1 MSIGQPGFTSQEQDS
16 CNPFSF
22 EESSTSP
29 LMEDIDQDGIDV
41 GGISNDERNNGNDEG
56 NNENMGNEANDTQ
69 NVDADPHKHAFQRKP
84 RKRTSTIWND
94 FEEVVDAD
102 GFKKVKCNYCLEKF
116 NMPSTGAT
124 TQFHRHLK
132 RCTQHQLAS
141 KKQMVLSVETV
152 AFDCARSIA
161 NFKYDR
167 AKVRELAAHMTLYH
181 EYPFMQMED
190 VIFNKFM
197 RTNTPYWQK
206 ITRTTIKN
214 DCISAYEIE
223 KKKLKTLFKSINK
236 VNIMTDMWKSSNQ
249 KIGYMVVTGH
259 FIDSDWNLQKRV
271 LTFFH
276 VPPPHSGVIVA
287 DALQKC
293 FIEWGIEDKV
303 STITVDNARYN
314 DVALRILKDN
324 FTLKKKLS
332 FGGRIFHVR
341 CCAHIINL
349 LVQAGIKEVKGIV
362 DIVREGV
369 KYLIASDAR
378 MIQFSDIAK
387 QLQLSSKKLILDCP
401 TRWNSTYMM
410 LATALEFREVYPRYQ
425 DRDPSFI
432 YVPSVEDWVKVEHRI
447 KVLLNEKSVDDNEF
461 IRAMA
466 LMMKAKFDKY
476 WSECN
481 LLMAIA
487 GILDPRYK
495 MIIVNYCFPNIYPE
509 AEANKNIVTVKQAL
523 YEIYNEYVVTHVAT
537 HIAQGE
543 GGQGTTREIG
553 SSSASG
559 GDHDIGKKIVTGS
572 SLILGHVSRTVDTIQ
587 PSKSDLDIYLDE
599 SAFICSEG
607 SANKFDIMGWWKANT
622 LKFRILSKMARDILS
637 IPITSVASEST
648 FSAGGRVIDLY
659 RASLLPE
666 IINVIASLLSGRLVR
681 ERIGPAMLSAIQSQM
696 GAVETNFEEV
706 QNIFDTSGAKG
717 LPGDSVEKIPKIE
730 ITRDNNVD
738 ASGERVSCSVCL
750 QDFQLGETVR
760 NTMMKFASFETIV
773 EYLYKYAIPTPK
785 DQCSKTLQLG
795 VSFAGGY
802 VAGVFCAIV
811 SHPADNLV
819 SFLNNAKGATMGHAV
834 KKLGLWG
841 LFTSGLPLRIVM
853 IGTLTGAQWGIYDA
867 FKVFVGLP
875 TTGGPAPAAAVLA
888 KV

>member
-1 MSIGQPGFTSQEQDS
+1 MIICDMSIGQPGFTSQEHDS

-29 LMEDIDQDGIDV
+29 LMEDIDQDGIDM

-56 NNENMGNEANDTQ
+56 NNESRGNETNDTQ
-69 NVDADPHKHAFQRKP
+69 NEDADPHKHAFQRKP

-94 FEEVVDAD
+94 FEEVVDTD
-102 GFKKVKCNYCLEKF
+102 RSKKVKCNYCLAKF

-141 KKQMVLSVETV
+141 KKQTVLSVETV
-152 AFDCARSIA
+152 ASECAGSIA

-167 AKVRELAAHMTLYH
+167 AK
-181 EYPFMQMED
+181 
-190 VIFNKFM
+190 
-197 RTNTPYWQK
+197 
-206 ITRTTIKN
+206 
-214 DCISAYEIE
+214 
-223 KKKLKTLFKSINK
+223 
-236 VNIMTDMWKSSNQ
+236 
-249 KIGYMVVTGH
+249 
-259 FIDSDWNLQKRV
+259 
-271 LTFFH
+271 
-276 VPPPHSGVIVA
+276 
-287 DALQKC
+287 KC

-349 LVQAGIKEVKGIV
+349 LVQDGIKEVKGIV

-410 LATALEFREVYPRYQ
+410 LATALKFREVFPRYQ
-425 DRDPSFI
+425 DRDSSFI
-432 YVPSVEDWVKVEHRI
+432 YVPSVEDWVKVEHVCHFLGTFNVVTNIISGTEYPTANLFLSELWRI

-466 LMMKAKFDKY
+466 SMMKAKFDKY

-487 GILDPRYK
+487 AILDPRYK
-495 MIIVNYCFPNIYPE
+495 MIIVNYCFPDIYPE
-509 AEANKNIVTVKQAL
+509 AEANRNIVTVKQAL
-523 YEIYNEYVVTHVAT
+523 YEIYNEYVVTHAAT
-537 HIAQGE
+537 HTVQGE

-559 GDHDIGKKIVTGS
+559 GDHDIGQTIVTGS

-587 PSKSDLDIYLDE
+587 PSKSDLDVYLDE
-599 SAFICSEG
+599 SAFICAEG
-607 SANKFDIMGWWKANT
+607 SANKFNIMEWWKANT

-648 FSAGGRVIDLY
+648 FSAGGRVIDPY

-666 IINVIASLLSGRLVR
+666 TVQVLLCGADWVRALHGLKKGSEASHH
-681 ERIGPAMLSAIQSQM
+681 
-696 GAVETNFEEV
+696 F
-706 QNIFDTSGAKG
+706 
-717 LPGDSVEKIPKIE
+717 
-730 ITRDNNVD
+730 
-738 ASGERVSCSVCL
+738 
-750 QDFQLGETVR
+750 
-760 NTMMKFASFETIV
+760 
-773 EYLYKYAIPTPK
+773 
-785 DQCSKTLQLG
+785 
-795 VSFAGGY
+795 
-802 VAGVFCAIV
+802 
-811 SHPADNLV
+811 
-819 SFLNNAKGATMGHAV
+819 
-834 KKLGLWG
+834 W
-841 LFTSGLPLRIVM
+841 
-853 IGTLTGAQWGIYDA
+853 
-867 FKVFVGLP
+867 P
-875 TTGGPAPAAAVLA
+875 TTGKCHNNCIRAAFGKFNAVEDKSAQMNQHGLLWFSLVTFLLASQLGRENSTLNRSRDNIKPVITSEARANGKSVKPARTGIPFILKEASFSSQFFARFSPIVAIANDMDFNPSLDLQIE
-888 KV
+888 

>member
-1 MSIGQPGFTSQEQDS
+1 
-16 CNPFSF
+16 
-22 EESSTSP
+22 
-29 LMEDIDQDGIDV
+29 MEDIDQDGIDV

-56 NNENMGNEANDTQ
+56 NNENMGNETNDTQ
-69 NVDADPHKHAFQRKP
+69 NEDADPHKHAFQRKP

-94 FEEVVDAD
+94 FKEVVDAD
-102 GFKKVKCNYCLEKF
+102 GSKKVKCNYCLAKF

-152 AFDCARSIA
+152 ASDCAGSIA

-181 EYPFMQMED
+181 EYPFMQMGA

-197 RTNTPYWQK
+197 RANTPYWQK

-236 VNIMTDMWKSSNQ
+236 VNITTYMWKSSNQ

-271 LTFFH
+271 LNFFH

-349 LVQAGIKEVKGIV
+349 LVQDGIKEVKGT
-362 DIVREGV
+362 E
-369 KYLIASDAR
+369 YLTANL
-378 MIQFSDIAK
+378 F
-387 QLQLSSKKLILDCP
+387 LSEL
-401 TRWNSTYMM
+401 W
-410 LATALEFREVYPRYQ
+410 
-425 DRDPSFI
+425 
-432 YVPSVEDWVKVEHRI
+432 RI

-466 LMMKAKFDKY
+466 SMMKAKFDKY

-481 LLMAIA
+481 LLMEIT

-495 MIIVNYCFPNIYPE
+495 MIIVNYCFPDIYPE
-509 AEANKNIVTVKQAL
+509 AEANRNLVTVKQVL
-523 YEIYNEYVVTHVAT
+523 YEIYNEYVVTHAAT
-537 HIAQGE
+537 HTAQGE

-559 GDHDIGKKIVTGS
+559 GDHNIGKKIVTGS

-599 SAFICSEG
+599 SAFICPEG

-622 LKFRILSKMARDILS
+622 LKFRLSKMARDILS

-648 FSAGGRVIDLY
+648 FSADGRVIDPY

-666 IINVIASLLSGRLVR
+666 TIQVLLCGADWVCALHGLKKGSER
-681 ERIGPAMLSAIQSQM
+681 EKPSY
-696 GAVETNFEEV
+696 VE
-706 QNIFDTSGAKG
+706 FD
-717 LPGDSVEKIPKIE
+717 LP
-730 ITRDNNVD
+730 
-738 ASGERVSCSVCL
+738 
-750 QDFQLGETVR
+750 
-760 NTMMKFASFETIV
+760 
-773 EYLYKYAIPTPK
+773 
-785 DQCSKTLQLG
+785 
-795 VSFAGGY
+795 
-802 VAGVFCAIV
+802 
-811 SHPADNLV
+811 
-819 SFLNNAKGATMGHAV
+819 
-834 KKLGLWG
+834 
-841 LFTSGLPLRIVM
+841 
-853 IGTLTGAQWGIYDA
+853 
-867 FKVFVGLP
+867 
-875 TTGGPAPAAAVLA
+875 
-888 KV
+888 

>member
-1 MSIGQPGFTSQEQDS
+1 
-16 CNPFSF
+16 
-22 EESSTSP
+22 
-29 LMEDIDQDGIDV
+29 MEDIDQDGIDV
-41 GGISNDERNNGNDEG
+41 GSISNDERNNGNDEG
-56 NNENMGNEANDTQ
+56 NNENVGNEANDTQ
-69 NVDADPHKHAFQRKP
+69 NEDADPHKHAFQRKP

-102 GFKKVKCNYCLEKF
+102 GSKKVKCNYCLAKF
-116 NMPSTGAT
+116 NMPSTGVT

-152 AFDCARSIA
+152 ASDCAGSIA

-197 RTNTPYWQK
+197 RANTPYWQK

-223 KKKLKTLFKSINK
+223 KKKLKTFFKSINK
-236 VNIMTDMWKSSNQ
+236 VNITTNMWKSSNQ

-271 LTFFH
+271 LNFFH

-349 LVQAGIKEVKGIV
+349 LVQDGIKEVKGIV

-410 LATALEFREVYPRYQ
+410 LATALEFREVFPRYQ

-432 YVPSVEDWVKVEHRI
+432 YMPSVEDWVKVEHVCDFLGTFNVITNIISRTEYPTANLFLSELWRI

-466 LMMKAKFDKY
+466 SMMKA
-476 WSECN
+476 
-481 LLMAIA
+481 
-487 GILDPRYK
+487 R
-495 MIIVNYCFPNIYPE
+495 
-509 AEANKNIVTVKQAL
+509 NIVTVKQAL
-523 YEIYNEYVVTHVAT
+523 YEIYNEYVVTHAAT
-537 HIAQGE
+537 HTAQGE
-543 GGQGTTREIG
+543 GGQGTTTEIG
-553 SSSASG
+553 SSSASS
-559 GDHDIGKKIVTGS
+559 GDHDIGKKIVSGS
-572 SLILGHVSRTVDTIQ
+572 SLILGHVSRTVDTIH

-599 SAFICSEG
+599 SAFICPDG

-648 FSAGGRVIDLY
+648 FSAGGRVIDPY

-666 IINVIASLLSGRLVR
+666 TVQVLLCGADWVRALHGLKKGSEIGVLEDIMVHLQRLKTYELLCTDIR
-681 ERIGPAMLSAIQSQM
+681 SQLISRAKM
-696 GAVETNFEEV
+696 RST
-706 QNIFDTSGAKG
+706 FDNLDLLKNG
-717 LPGDSVEKIPKIE
+717 LPGALVTALILGVHEISHILVAKSTGVKLGVPYLVPSCGVIIPSFSQVQHVTTGNLNSATVKE
-730 ITRDNNVD
+730 VLKHLMEVTLVVLTLGDNHFLI
-738 ASGERVSCSVCL
+738 L
-750 QDFQLGETVR
+750 QY
-760 NTMMKFASFETIV
+760 NN
-773 EYLYKYAIPTPK
+773 
-785 DQCSKTLQLG
+785 KTLGFLAQ
-795 VSFAGGY
+795 
-802 VAGVFCAIV
+802 IV
-811 SHPADNLV
+811 
-819 SFLNNAKGATMGHAV
+819 T
-834 KKLGLWG
+834 
-841 LFTSGLPLRIVM
+841 
-853 IGTLTGAQWGIYDA
+853 Q
-867 FKVFVGLP
+867 
-875 TTGGPAPAAAVLA
+875 
-888 KV
+888 